1 VYGSY
6 CRHEDDNRFESK
18 LKKLLADAKNG
29 AVTISRQDGRTLHL
43 TITETRDGL
52 RLDGG
57 TRGVAVTEE
66 EFLRLL
72 QYVESVKYGT
82 VVVKIQDGRITG
94 VEKNEKIKL

>member
-1 VYGSY
+1 VHEAY
-6 CRHEDDNRFESK
+6 CGLGDDNRFESK
-18 LKKLLADAKNG
+18 LKKLLADAKTG

-57 TRGVAVTEE
+57 VRGVAVTEE
-66 EFLRLL
+66 DFSGLL

-82 VVVKIQDGRITG
+82 VVIKIQEGKITG
-94 VEKNEKIKL
+94 IEKNEKIKL